1 MHRFSKL
8 FCTLLSFNIHT
19 LLNFLP
25 KQCIVFTVSQKI
37 PGRYPFIQKAW
48 HVSLC
53 EKRYFFADLEM
64 MHHFAFSLLSI
75 SSLKLRRW
83 HDRNILFICTF
94 EGEVKYCVCSRWN
107 VQVTSHANIVIPQV
121 RFSRFPIGISNMT
134 MKFHASVKFDLL
146 LYFSSCCFLAYL
158 LFYIQMGYL

>member
-1 MHRFSKL
+1 MHRFFQAFWHSA
-8 FCTLLSFNIHT
+8 
-19 LLNFLP
+19 
-25 KQCIVFTVSQKI
+25 
-37 PGRYPFIQKAW
+37 FIQHPYLTK
-48 HVSLC
+48 
-53 EKRYFFADLEM
+53 FFAKTMYCIHCFVRKKNRSIPFYSKDLTRIFMRETAFLCRSGEM

-107 VQVTSHANIVIPQV
+107 VQVTSHANIVIPRV
-121 RFSRFPIGISNMT
+121 RFSRLPIGISNMT

-146 LYFSSCCFLAYL
+146 QFFSLVVF
-158 LFYIQMGYL
+158 